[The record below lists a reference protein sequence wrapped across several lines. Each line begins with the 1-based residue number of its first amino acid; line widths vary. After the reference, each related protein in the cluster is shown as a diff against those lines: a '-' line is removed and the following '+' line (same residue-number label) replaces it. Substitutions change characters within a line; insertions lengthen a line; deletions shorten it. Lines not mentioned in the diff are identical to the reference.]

1 LAFFQESFDCGQGR
15 PVEERAGLD
24 GAEAGVASLQRGC
37 DGVDPALGRP
47 ALLLCEP
54 FG

>member
-1 LAFFQESFDCGQGR
+1 LAFFQESFDRGQSR

-24 GAEAGVASLQRGC
+24 GAEAGVVSLNCDC

-47 ALLLCEP
+47 ALL
-54 FG
+54 F